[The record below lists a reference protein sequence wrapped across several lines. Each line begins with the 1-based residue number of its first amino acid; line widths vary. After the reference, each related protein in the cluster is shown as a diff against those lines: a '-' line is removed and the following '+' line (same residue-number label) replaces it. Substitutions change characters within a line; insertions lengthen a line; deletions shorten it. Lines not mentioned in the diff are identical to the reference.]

1 MENSVSSQLI
11 SLVNFA
17 KSFHLYSRYEMAK
30 TIKSPLVFGEG
41 FGDAKTLKLA
51 KEDFLKVEK
60 DYQSPT
66 SEKPTFDG
74 EIVIDKAKTPY
85 GGIYAFEDKSPYE
98 SNPKAL
104 QVKITASHKKL
115 SDFIGK
121 DYLLDISPESLF
133 IIFPDLTFAIA
144 IQFLIDIPWEEVRA
158 ELQEADLLDKDIAHI
173 SGEAVSLDE
182 LRKKL
187 KDTTSTDGTLIDL
200 RKKFYGIAY
209 AISESFQN
217 QITSYEK

>member
-1 MENSVSSQLI
+1 
-11 SLVNFA
+11 
-17 KSFHLYSRYEMAK
+17 
-30 TIKSPLVFGEG
+30 
-41 FGDAKTLKLA
+41 
-51 KEDFLKVEK
+51 
-60 DYQSPT
+60 
-66 SEKPTFDG
+66 
-74 EIVIDKAKTPY
+74 
-85 GGIYAFEDKSPYE
+85 
-98 SNPKAL
+98 
-104 QVKITASHKKL
+104 
-115 SDFIGK
+115 
-121 DYLLDISPESLF
+121 
-133 IIFPDLTFAIA
+133 
-144 IQFLIDIPWEEVRA
+144 LIDIPWEEVRA